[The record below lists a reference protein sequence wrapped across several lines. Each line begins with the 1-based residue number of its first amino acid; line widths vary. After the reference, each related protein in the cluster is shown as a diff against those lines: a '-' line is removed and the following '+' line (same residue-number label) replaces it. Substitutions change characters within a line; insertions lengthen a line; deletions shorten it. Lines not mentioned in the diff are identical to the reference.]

1 MTTMP
6 AALATGL
13 KQIRCDEI
21 PVPEPAPG
29 MVLVKTR
36 LASIC
41 GSDLHIVYMGWNAYE
56 FPLPYGYPGHE
67 GVGEVVDGGGT
78 EFVPGDLVLTVPN
91 IWESKVFAGYQLV
104 RPQFLL
110 KLPRDVPE
118 AHLLMAQ
125 QLGTVVF
132 GCRRLPTLVGKTVA
146 VIGQGSVGLFH
157 DFMLRRV
164 GAHRIIGIEPVAAR
178 LSAGR
183 AMGIDEAIDVTGR
196 RATEAVLDLTG
207 GEGADLVIEAVGS
220 VETLNQTLQMV
231 RPLGRVA
238 VFGRQVGEEF
248 VYRSDADGR
257 QHRPPVIVGQGDVGV
272 GHGVLAGFLLLGGD
286 ELLVGLRREEALKFA
301 GIAQAH
307 LEEPAAAV
315 RLLVDQL
322 RIVDRLLVHFDQLA
336 ADRREE
342 VGDGLHRL
350 YLSHLLVLGNL
361 RAGGGQVEVDDVAE
375 LILSVV
381 GDTDLRRAFVGAHP
395 FVLFGVA

>member
-1 MTTMP
+1 MPTMP

-13 KQIRCDEI
+13 RQIRCDEI
-21 PVPEPAPG
+21 PVPEPTPG

-41 GSDLHIVYMGWNAYE
+41 GSDLHIVYMGWNAHE
-56 FPLPYGYPGHE
+56 FPLPHGYPGHE

-78 EFVPGDLVLTVPN
+78 EFVPGDFVLTVPN

-104 RPQFLL
+104 RPHFLL

-164 GAHRIIGIEPVAAR
+164 GAHRIIGIEPVAER
-178 LSAGR
+178 LSAGK

-238 VFGRQVGEEF
+238 VFGLPPTMERVPFDWDTFFRKRLDIHTVFGAQDEPGLPAFQLSVDFITRGDIDMAPF
-248 VYRSDADGR
+248 VTHQLPITRVQEAFDLASSKEDG
-257 QHRPPVIVGQGDVGV
+257 
-272 GHGVLAGFLLLGGD
+272 
-286 ELLVGLRREEALKFA
+286 ALKVSMTF
-301 GIAQAH
+301 
-307 LEEPAAAV
+307 
-315 RLLVDQL
+315 
-322 RIVDRLLVHFDQLA
+322 
-336 ADRREE
+336 
-342 VGDGLHRL
+342 
-350 YLSHLLVLGNL
+350 
-361 RAGGGQVEVDDVAE
+361 
-375 LILSVV
+375 
-381 GDTDLRRAFVGAHP
+381 
-395 FVLFGVA
+395 